1 MTAAGLRDLPRRAR
15 QRLWV
20 GSCEGELGAHRGR
33 QRYPVDPRQDRGP
46 RPERAVKGRP
56 AMRRPNMAAIQASGK
71 AGRGSEPAIPSPSAP
86 GGRAGP
92 AALTE
97 NQDGARAHHRGGS
110 SAAEPSGASEVSP
123 RKAAIPCTTS
133 HRRSQ
138 SRVSAVPNRRKR
150 PASSGW
156 EVTLG
161 TRGGAARGSARVR
174 CSPGPWPGEE
184 PCTDQQRRE
193 TPRGGR
199 GLNTALPSPRWIRKA
214 PGPGCHGRP
223 RLGDAVLH
231 AHPLRQPGGL
241 AQPALRDPGQTT
253 GLRAAAPVR

>member
-1 MTAAGLRDLPRRAR
+1 MSFPSWRPKLGFTWGSNRAIQSNVLRKTRKQLRAQKAARMTAAGLRDLPRRAR

-71 AGRGSEPAIPSPSAP
+71 AGRRSEPAIPSPSAP

-123 RKAAIPCTTS
+123 RKAAIPCTTP

-156 EVTLG
+156 EVRPGWTGLG
-161 TRGGAARGSARVR
+161 TTWDNGRR
-174 CSPGPWPGEE
+174 
-184 PCTDQQRRE
+184 PC
-193 TPRGGR
+193 P
-199 GLNTALPSPRWIRKA
+199 
-214 PGPGCHGRP
+214 
-223 RLGDAVLH
+223 
-231 AHPLRQPGGL
+231 
-241 AQPALRDPGQTT
+241 
-253 GLRAAAPVR
+253 